1 MWLALL
7 ALLLVVQWPMVK
19 GMFYRAT
26 GATAPHDGIP
36 WRTDFAAA
44 LTESKLTGK
53 PVLLDFTAS
62 WCPPCQV
69 MKHDTWPDAKVREV
83 VTDKYIPVYIDVDV
97 AANGDL
103 SSRYG
108 ISAIPSIVVV
118 DADGKVLKRG
128 SFMSASSM
136 VGFLSTDAT

>member
-1 MWLALL
+1 MIFGGRSVEHEISIITALEIID
-7 ALLLVVQWPMVK
+7 AMDVVRFDP
-19 GMFYRAT
+19 
-26 GATAPHDGIP
+26 
-36 WRTDFAAA
+36 
-44 LTESKLTGK
+44 
-53 PVLLDFTAS
+53 
-62 WCPPCQV
+62 
-69 MKHDTWPDAKVREV
+69 
-83 VTDKYIPVYIDVDV
+83 IPVYIDVDL
-97 AANGDL
+97 AANGEL